1 MPVAPMVL
9 KVPWAMMKF
18 NLIIS
23 SKLYKRRDYL
33 AYQGSTFSPQLIQ
46 SDGNSHS
53 PPGKPGTCSEPYKI
67 QFTPS
72 KAFCHFRHAP
82 GTGQRRRVRSQPAL
96 IERLNRGDGARVCR
110 TGHAGGLRKVGWRYP
125 FPPATSRM
133 VPKVAKPATRVRRRS
148 RGIWTANRMS

>member
-1 MPVAPMVL
+1 MT
-9 KVPWAMMKF
+9 KF

-23 SKLYKRRDYL
+23 NKLYKRGDYL

-53 PPGKPGTCSEPYKI
+53 LPRETWNLLRAL
-67 QFTPS
+67 QDTFTS
-72 KAFCHFRHAP
+72 FKVFCQFRHAP
-82 GTGQRRRVRSQPAL
+82 GTGQWRRVRSQHAL
-96 IERLNRGDGARVCR
+96 IERLNRGNGARACR
-110 TGHAGGLRKVGWRYP
+110 TGHAGGSRKVGWRYP

-133 VPKVAKPATRVRRRS
+133 VPKVAKPATRVHRRS